1 MPKLFVICGHGA
13 GDPGACAHG
22 YQEAERVRTL
32 GKRIKT
38 LGGSKVILADTNR
51 DYYADNG
58 ISRLRYGTND
68 IWIVELHMDAASASA
83 RGAHVIIKS
92 GYSADKYDKALA
104 KNMSALLPGRS
115 EIIQKRSDL
124 ANVNRAAAKG
134 YNYRL
139 LECGFIS
146 NVNDLNIFNNNINKI
161 AEIILNAF
169 GIKAN
174 NSTAN
179 EPVSESKPTQS
190 KTVDVDGWWG
200 PKTTKALQKHYG
212 TTQDSIISGQ
222 DYSSK
227 KYHERCDESSWNY
240 GSGGS
245 DVIKALQA
253 ELHVDQDRY
262 FGPKTIKA
270 LQKKLGVD
278 ADGYCGKN
286 TVTALQKWINNGFK

>member
-38 LGGSKVILADTNR
+38 LGGSNVILADTSRN
-51 DYYADNG
+51 YYADNG
-58 ISRLRYGTND
+58 ISKLSYGTKD

-169 GIKAN
+169 GIKVN
-174 NSTAN
+174 NSTDDKPA
-179 EPVSESKPTQS
+179 SESKPAQS

-212 TTQDSIISGQ
+212 TTGDGIISGQ
-222 DYSSK
+222 DSASK
-227 KYHERCDESSWNY
+227 KYHERCDSSSWKY
-240 GSGGS
+240 GTGGP

-253 ELHVDQDRY
+253 ELGVDQDRY
-262 FGPKTIKA
+262 CGPKTIKA
-270 LQKKLGVD
+270 LQKKLGVGQ
-278 ADGYCGKN
+278 DGYCGKN
-286 TVTALQKWINNGFK
+286 TVTALQKWINNGYK